1 MQIYIHY
8 TGDLSMSKE
17 INVQY
22 ICTSSTM
29 YIYDGDGGLCRN
41 SLLFPNIGCY
51 YFDSSFTVIQN
62 SIF

>member
-1 MQIYIHY
+1 
-8 TGDLSMSKE
+8 MSKE

-29 YIYDGDGGLCRN
+29 YIYDGDGGLCKN

-51 YFDSSFTVIQN
+51 YFDSSFTVI
-62 SIF
+62 